1 MARVDRRGGAG
12 QSGPGEHPQHAAS
25 GEAVAAQAAG
35 VEGTSAAM
43 QVEPGAAEPSAADLL
58 GSDDSAYVVGGSRL
72 AFGAF
77 AEREAESD

>member
-1 MARVDRRGGAG
+1 MPPAVLDNTFVQPEARAG
-12 QSGPGEHPQHAAS
+12 R
-25 GEAVAAQAAG
+25 
-35 VEGTSAAM
+35 
-43 QVEPGAAEPSAADLL
+43 AEPSAADLL